1 MYNNYSND
9 CSKYSDYAEWLRLSD
24 ILNDWCKAD
33 RTCREVKELAILGAC
48 ENGEIEYT
56 RSDGKTFDDPVI
68 DLQGRG
74 ILLINKNSF
83 NEWKNRIEQKNTTP
97 IKTATKTNLLDFVNS
112 VDAGYISIGDAI
124 DAIHKHIGLDQDVN
138 KAVQVLNLAI
148 GKVFSPPRI
157 YKKDD
162 FKGWLPVILKNQYSG
177 DFLEAPNPHNQAKLE
192 IIHYLIN
199 KNMEERRQQ
208 ELDDDLPFST
218 HLGEKKTSNFAFK
231 KSELLA
237 VLQEIDSNFSFAN
250 GEIHQHDCLD
260 KTSVESNT
268 AINNLP
274 HHIKVLA
281 MNDYFT
287 VIESACFISLDEP
300 EKIQAYIDSGDFTYN
315 AWNYGG
321 HIQAVKVIEG
331 AIKAKKLDIDNDGV
345 IPRASLQ
352 KFLFDRNN
360 VIIGFNDNLPIQEP
374 IGCGNPTIQQ
384 TEPTIENL
392 NAEIARLKQEMVSK
406 DQTIAELQQK
416 NGSLVAE
423 NAINDIEISLKN
435 SELLFI
441 AVLLKKLQ
449 SAITTKRHKSQNAI
463 LQSIETE
470 YGVGSGLS
478 KSTTD
483 KIMKKANGIYKSL
496 ITNKMQ

>member
-1 MYNNYSND
+1 MKRRTWIMTYHSNPFDKQDYS
-9 CSKYSDYAEWLRLSD
+9 K
-24 ILNDWCKAD
+24 
-33 RTCREVKELAILGAC
+33 
-48 ENGEIEYT
+48 
-56 RSDGKTFDDPVI
+56 
-68 DLQGRG
+68 
-74 ILLINKNSF
+74 
-83 NEWKNRIEQKNTTP
+83 
-97 IKTATKTNLLDFVNS
+97 
-112 VDAGYISIGDAI
+112 
-124 DAIHKHIGLDQDVN
+124 
-138 KAVQVLNLAI
+138 
-148 GKVFSPPRI
+148 
-157 YKKDD
+157 
-162 FKGWLPVILKNQYSG
+162 
-177 DFLEAPNPHNQAKLE
+177 
-192 IIHYLIN
+192 
-199 KNMEERRQQ
+199 
-208 ELDDDLPFST
+208 
-218 HLGEKKTSNFAFK
+218 FAFK

-237 VLQEIDSNFSFAN
+237 VLQAIDENFSFDTVASSEPIQEAI
-250 GEIHQHDCLD
+250 EIEKSDNQIPL
-260 KTSVESNT
+260 
-268 AINNLP
+268 
-274 HHIKVLA
+274 HIKILA

-287 VIESACFISLDEP
+287 IVESACFISLDEP
-300 EKIQAYIDSGDFTYN
+300 EKIQAYVDSGDFTYD
-315 AWNYGG
+315 AWRYAE
-321 HIQAVKVIEG
+321 HIQAVKIIEN
-331 AIKAKKLDIDNDGV
+331 AIRANKLDIESDGM
-345 IPRASLQ
+345 IPRESLQ
-352 KFLFDRNN
+352 KFLFERTC
-360 VIIGFNDNLPIQEP
+360 VIPGFNDNLPIQEP

-384 TEPTIENL
+384 TDPNIESL